1 MHGAGVGTYHEEEAL
16 GKAYDARLIR
26 RLWTYMRPYKGRIL
40 LSLLILLLISGFQ
53 LLIPFLKKVA
63 IDDYILPG
71 KIEGLNWVAIFI
83 LLALV
88 SEFVSRY
95 YEAVLTST
103 TGQLVIHDLRT
114 EIFSHILKQPARYF
128 DRTPVGRLITRVTT
142 DVEALDQMFAYGV
155 VTILGDFVK
164 IVAIVIILF
173 VVDFRLSLVTF
184 TIVPFLLVST
194 MYFRLKAR
202 DAFRSIRLLLAKLN
216 SLLHENIT
224 GMSIVQMFAR
234 ERRNR
239 TQFEEVNVDLRDAQL
254 RAVYY
259 ESALSALVEFI
270 GSVGL
275 ALTLWY
281 GGGQIVREALTFGQL
296 VLFIDLVQRFFEP
309 IFSLSQQYTIMQ
321 SAMASSER
329 IFKLLDTSEMIEN
342 PSEPVSA
349 DRVEGAI
356 EFRDVEFAYKKGESV
371 IRGVSFKIEPG
382 EKVAIVG
389 ATGAGKTTLIKLL
402 TRLYDVDAGSVLVD
416 GEDIRRMDKH
426 ELRRNIGMVL
436 QDVFLFSGDI
446 EYNIRIGND
455 ATSPEMAREAARKA
469 NVDAFI
475 DRFPNRYNEQVQ
487 ERGKNLSGGEK
498 QLISFAR
505 VMAYEPK
512 ILVLDEATSSI
523 DTNTERLIQRAVR
536 KLMEDRTSIVIAH
549 RLSTIKGVN
558 RIIVMHKGQ
567 IVEEGTH
574 AELLEKRG
582 VYYRLYLLQY
592 KGQEVL
598 NNAVALTPDDRGQAP
613 GAPELSGQ

>member
-114 EIFSHILKQPARYF
+114 DIFSHILKQPARYF

-234 ERRNR
+234 ARRNR

-455 ATSPEMAREAARKA
+455 AISPEMAREAARKA

-592 KGQEVL
+592 KGQETL

-613 GAPELSGQ
+613 GAPELSH